1 METLP
6 VPRTS
11 PVPFLRRLPIL
22 LTLLTLLATALAGLL
37 LTAPAAGAAEIR
49 GEENVVV
56 VVKIL
61 EICVITDL
69 KIDSYIN
76 RL

>member
-56 VVKIL
+56 AADDPRAAARAIVAGIAA
-61 EICVITDL
+61 
-69 KIDSYIN
+69 
-76 RL
+76 